1 MLNCGVAIIIIFPFF
16 CCCFTLFFACSK
28 SAGAFAGYILCKRI
42 CWVILG
48 VVMMVYLEQM
58 RQQAEANIEK
68 VSEYEII
75 NECADKE
82 EAVDISKV

>member
-1 MLNCGVAIIIIFPFF
+1 
-16 CCCFTLFFACSK
+16 
-28 SAGAFAGYILCKRI
+28 
-42 CWVILG
+42 
-48 VVMMVYLEQM
+48 MMVYLEQM